1 MAVGQT
7 EHMAMIS
14 FRADDDVDLADAWA
28 RRLHIDRSEL
38 LRDALRGYLAALA
51 ADQDVEAYAEKP
63 LTEDEKAL
71 AEIAE
76 WGPADDWADWADAA
90 R

>member
-1 MAVGQT
+1 MRGRVDSTSTALSCF
-7 EHMAMIS
+7 AM
-14 FRADDDVDLADAWA
+14 RCA
-28 RRLHIDRSEL
+28 
-38 LRDALRGYLAALA
+38 GYLAALA